1 MRQRFIVHR
10 DQGEDRDHT
19 AWRHGAGGRARTA
32 GGAAPPGDRGAHTHS
47 DARYGGLPS
56 YLPKPKIPTQRVVT
70 ARLAHPKLAIEGDTV
85 EIVLPHARARATIV
99 GPYVPDKDQGTFQNT
114 ANVSFDATFA
124 SVRGTVPLA
133 ASMFTISDELGA
145 VHHPKITVRHGGRL
159 PVRLPRGKPIT
170 LVLRTTLPF
179 GNVGALGTGPPAVT
193 PSRRGTS
200 TARPTDAH
208 PLVAAAVTCPSAK
221 SWLCVNVSSSVSST
235 PVEVRWIPSAVSAVA
250 VFAIRKRSV

>member
-1 MRQRFIVHR
+1 MS
-10 DQGEDRDHT
+10 
-19 AWRHGAGGRARTA
+19 AHGIRRLCLGALPAVLA
-32 GGAAPPGDRGAHTHS
+32 GGALAACGSGSSSTATRAKTATTPLGATVPAAARAQQAALHRQVTAALHTHS

-85 EIVLPHARARATIV
+85 EIVLPHACARATIV

-170 LVLRTTLPF
+170 LVLRTTLPI
-179 GNVGALGTGPPAVT
+179 GNGRVRYRPAG
-193 PSRRGTS
+193 R
-200 TARPTDAH
+200 H
-208 PLVAAAVTCPSAK
+208 
-221 SWLCVNVSSSVSST
+221 
-235 PVEVRWIPSAVSAVA
+235 AVA
-250 VFAIRKRSV
+250 SWDFDSETD